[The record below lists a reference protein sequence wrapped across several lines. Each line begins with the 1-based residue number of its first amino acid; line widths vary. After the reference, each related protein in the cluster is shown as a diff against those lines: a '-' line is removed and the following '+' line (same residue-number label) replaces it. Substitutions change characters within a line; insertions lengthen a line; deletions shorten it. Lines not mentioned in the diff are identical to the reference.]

1 MFRTDK
7 VSNPIFIREY
17 TEYTKSRSLTIHI
30 NVHVSKRVC
39 ESAELSVRV
48 FVGTSMCVKE

>member
-1 MFRTDK
+1 MFSTDK
-7 VSNPIFIREY
+7 VSNPIFIR
-17 TEYTKSRSLTIHI
+17 EYTKSRSLTIHI